1 MKHIYPEPSSN
12 FSSFKM
18 LCVAFIEKLKLCS
31 SISQVCADDGCSHGP
46 NILLPFINVVFI
58 VPLCLLLTV
67 PHIFLLISVFFFSSM
82 NFFSSLEAACVH
94 PTCFL
99 NRGSCCL
106 HCIPLCLRG
115 IVIKKCSFI
124 F

>member
-18 LCVAFIEKLKLCS
+18 LCAAFIEKLKLCS

-58 VPLCLLLTV
+58 VALCLLLTV
-67 PHIFLLISVFFFSSM
+67 PHIFLLISVFSLQYEFPFISGSSVCAPHM
-82 NFFSSLEAACVH
+82 LSEQRQLLSALYPPVSA
-94 PTCFL
+94 
-99 NRGSCCL
+99 R
-106 HCIPLCLRG
+106 HCY
-115 IVIKKCSFI
+115 
-124 F
+124 